1 MILAKIKY
9 GFTLG
14 EMVDKLPYESTI
26 NLSTLLTSL
35 NITYTIAEVSLIEV
49 LFNKLVNKYNDKIVF
64 MLDKQDA
71 ELEGATTSAFR
82 KWMSKFITLYEES
95 KDYYETTI
103 GLYTNNKNKLMDI
116 VESSSINEVF
126 FNDTPQNEGG
136 VFDDTSYTTNYTKT
150 KTTNKS
156 QMNTPMARLKE
167 ITDNLEMLWRD
178 WLVEME
184 KLFIENIG
192 GEY

>member
-35 NITYTIAEVSLIEV
+35 NITYTIGEVSLIET

-64 MLDKQDA
+64 MLDTRDA
-71 ELEGATTSAFR
+71 ELVKSSFR
-82 KWMSKFITLYEES
+82 NWMSKFITLYEES
-95 KDYYETTI
+95 KDYYEVTI
-103 GLYTNNKNKLMDI
+103 GLYINNKNKLMDI

-167 ITDNLEMLWRD
+167 ITDGIEMLWKD
-178 WLVEME
+178 WLVDME

-192 GEY
+192 GDY

>member
-14 EMVDKLPYESTI
+14 EMVDALPYESTI
-26 NLSTLLTSL
+26 SLSTLLTSL
-35 NITYTIAEVSLIEV
+35 NITYTIAEVSLIET

-64 MLDKQDA
+64 MLDKEDDE
-71 ELEGATTSAFR
+71 ELKTSSFR

-95 KDYYETTI
+95 KDYYEITI

-167 ITDNLEMLWRD
+167 VTDNLEMLWRD

-192 GEY
+192 GGC